1 LDCEYV
7 EQRDGGYYI
16 AGSRVSLASIL
27 HQFQEGSA
35 PETIRQSFPTLSLEQ
50 VYGAIAFYLGHQKET
65 ENYLQKIAEKWE
77 QIEHDARLISVAVWT
92 KRDSAF
98 SLATGEYTLSG
109 RRGPEA
115 RHCHW
120 CASSASGNRFSRI
133 RRHAPCRSG

>member
-16 AGSRVSLASIL
+16 AGSRVSLASIV

-77 QIEHDARLISVAVWT
+77 QIEHDARPSDPDL
-92 KRDSAF
+92 
-98 SLATGEYTLSG
+98 
-109 RRGPEA
+109 RRRLDEA
-115 RHCHW
+115 RQRLLTSH
-120 CASSASGNRFSRI
+120 G
-133 RRHAPCRSG
+133 